1 MLTEDSVPP
10 KDRVLTLA
18 ARLTEH
24 RFSQERFGAT
34 AWCEENQGR
43 LSESNLAA
51 LERLRK
57 VELSENVVAFV
68 VYRCYA
74 DIPKDRS
81 YTALFD
87 CSHSSQRQAT
97 VALLRVGIFMRQV
110 PIEGLEHGHHQ
121 VAVFE
126 FPNGTPPLLKE
137 LPLCDEPQV
146 TTKVRLGLCDIDN
159 WEEVRANKSDA

>member
-1 MLTEDSVPP
+1 MLSEDSVPP

-18 ARLTEH
+18 ARLTER
-24 RFSQERFGAT
+24 RFSQERLGAI

-57 VELSENVVAFV
+57 VELRENVVAFV

-74 DIPKDRS
+74 DIPKNRS
-81 YTALFD
+81 YTTLFD
-87 CSHSSQRQAT
+87 CSHPSQGQAT
-97 VALLRVGIFMRQV
+97 IAQLQVGIFMRQV
-110 PIEGLEHGHHQ
+110 PIESLEHGHHQ

-126 FPNGTPPLLKE
+126 FPNGVPPLLEE

-146 TTKVRLGLCDIDN
+146 NTRVRFGMCDAEN
-159 WEEVRANKSDA
+159 WKEIRASKSDA